1 MFIELHMI
9 QNFAPSNLNRDDTG
23 NPKDAEFGGVRRAR
37 ISSQSFKR
45 AIRLSPVFA
54 KTTGVDVGTRSR
66 WMTRLLRK
74 SLEPL
79 GKPADEIQTALDA
92 FVPAYASKYD
102 SKFKP
107 DDEDVDRNRTA
118 VLIYFSADEMQTI
131 VNTLTENWQVFLG
144 GDKKAT
150 DKVVRDLI
158 KLHKNVTNA
167 PDIALFGRMLAEK
180 PDLNIDAACQV
191 AHALSTHRVTMEMDF
206 FTAVDD
212 LTTGTEDAGAGMMG
226 FTAFDSACFYRYV
239 RLDWDQLVKNLD
251 GDSDVAR
258 KTVEGFMRAAVEAI
272 PSGKQNTFA
281 AHNPPSLLLCAVREG
296 SFAWSLTNAF
306 ERPAYPSRD
315 LSLVG
320 ASVDKLGAY
329 WQRLK
334 DVYGTDSLKTVAALA
349 VDEGLPLDAL
359 HEDMVD
365 TLDAWVNT
373 VMETLP

>member
-54 KTTGVDVGTRSR
+54 QTTGVDVGTRSR
-66 WMTRLLRK
+66 WITRTLREA
-74 SLEPL
+74 LEPL
-79 GKPADEIQTALDA
+79 GKPDDEIQAVVDA

-102 SKFKP
+102 AKFKP
-107 DDEDVDRNRTA
+107 DEEDADRNRTA
-118 VLIYFSADEMQTI
+118 VLIYFSASEIQAIVDTLIDNWTI
-131 VNTLTENWQVFLG
+131 FIQD
-144 GDKKAT
+144 DKKAAN
-150 DKVVRDLI
+150 KIVNDLI
-158 KLHKNVTNA
+158 KLHKNVTTA

-239 RLDWDQLVKNLD
+239 RLDWDQLLKNLE
-251 GDSDVAR
+251 GDSDLAR
-258 KTVEGFMRAAVEAI
+258 KTVEGFMRAAVQAV
-272 PSGKQNTFA
+272 PTGKQNTFA
-281 AHNPPSLLLCAVREG
+281 AHNPPSFLLCAVREG

-306 ERPAYPSRD
+306 EHPAYPSRE

-320 ASVDKLGAY
+320 DSVDKLGTY
-329 WQRLK
+329 WNRLK
-334 DVYGTDSLKTVAALA
+334 DVYGTDSLKAVAALA
-349 VDEGLPLDAL
+349 VDEGLPLEPLKDDL
-359 HEDMVD
+359 VQ
-365 TLDAWVNT
+365 TLDAWVAT
-373 VMETLP
+373 AMEALP